1 MAYEGELLSE
11 CPQGLDFSLTQAVV
25 VSGASWNPCG
35 HMILCVGNSS
45 DTSWYFH
52 VAGAGVRE
60 VYGVYAYPKFMREEG
75 YQRYLLENSKR
86 ELRRLDAMISN
97 PDGARTRLMILM
109 ADKWFCGVLPHN
121 CAGFVK
127 EVIRAGGG
135 DLSVLLNCPDQEFLR
150 GIGRKVKAGLT
161 QFGEFQRQNPGPKW

>member
-11 CPQGLDFSLTQAVV
+11 CPQGLDFSFTQAVV

-97 PDGARTRLMILM
+97 PDGMASRSRRGPLMRRCAPSSSVTSPVTATCEETSTTR
-109 ADKWFCGVLPHN
+109 
-121 CAGFVK
+121 
-127 EVIRAGGG
+127 
-135 DLSVLLNCPDQEFLR
+135 
-150 GIGRKVKAGLT
+150 
-161 QFGEFQRQNPGPKW
+161 